1 MIHAMTLSMKTLLK
15 SKIKSS
21 EKEKI
26 GRLSK
31 MLLKMKYIS
40 LLRGTSP
47 YSTSNEKSKKQ
58 TSIVLNGP
66 RTIFKKYS
74 VSV

>member
-1 MIHAMTLSMKTLLK
+1 MIHAMTHSMKTLLK
-15 SKIKSS
+15 SKIKIS

-31 MLLKMKYIS
+31 MLLRMKYIS

-47 YSTSNEKSKKQ
+47 CLTSNEKSKKQ
-58 TSIVLNGP
+58 ISIVLNGL
-66 RTIFKKYS
+66 RTTFKKYL

>member
-15 SKIKSS
+15 LKIKIS

-26 GRLSK
+26 GRLLK
-31 MLLKMKYIS
+31 MLLRMKYIS

-47 YSTSNEKSKKQ
+47 YSTSHKRSKKQ
-58 TSIVLNGP
+58 ISIVLNGL
-66 RTIFKKYS
+66 RTIFKKYL